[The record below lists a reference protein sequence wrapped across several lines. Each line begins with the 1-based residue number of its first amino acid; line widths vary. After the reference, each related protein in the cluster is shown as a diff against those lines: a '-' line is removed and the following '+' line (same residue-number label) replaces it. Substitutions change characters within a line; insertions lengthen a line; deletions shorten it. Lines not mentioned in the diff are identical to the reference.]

1 MVAPNG
7 VIMRTSGT
15 RKTALPTSWQR
26 TVLRGRIWPRI
37 RKMTKTIPAIRNH
50 VRYSMLS
57 TGFDQYRWFVNLNSA
72 GGSLRTRI
80 SKFPN
85 VLVFT
90 DNRST

>member
-1 MVAPNG
+1 
-7 VIMRTSGT
+7 
-15 RKTALPTSWQR
+15 
-26 TVLRGRIWPRI
+26 
-37 RKMTKTIPAIRNH
+37 MTKTIPAIRNH